1 MEDMIK
7 SIEKIQNMGVY
18 RDYKKPIS
26 MVDFKKY
33 NLFYGWNGSG
43 KSTLSRLMQMLES
56 KNANGKCQFKIL
68 QSDGNSVTEKNI
80 QDFNENIFVFNE
92 DFIKKNI
99 DWNGKIESIL
109 LLSET
114 KIVEINELKALKD
127 ELHGTDKT
135 KGLNFENES
144 HNKEL
149 EIELAELGKILT
161 ATAKNIKGQLQVIA
175 TTDSYYSNYNRT
187 KVEKF
192 IRDNLLELQQNKMVL
207 DDVDVISYSQAA
219 KPFQKEDI
227 VLFKYY
233 GNIAEIRNKENNLN
247 ELVKSAITAK
257 VIEELRDDK
266 QLSDWVEKGLIIHE
280 DRRTCAFCD
289 GIILENRVEKLENH
303 YNDAMKKLKICLTE
317 NIEFFK
323 LIQSNN
329 DFTKIDLERFYPE
342 FKAQAES
349 LQESILETSKVLNIC
364 LESVITILVSKHEN
378 PFTTFDYSCQNVSV
392 KVEEIIEEINKL
404 NNVIDC
410 HNKKN
415 KEFEDITKAA
425 KKKLEGHYINV
436 QLQELTYFQKEMQ
449 YEKNQKKTAK
459 EKEVIIEKSRRV
471 ELLEAELSNEALGA
485 EEFNLKLE
493 KFLGYGDIR
502 LVFDKV
508 NKGYKVVRNGAEEA
522 ENLSEGE
529 KTSIAFLYFITKL
542 HENGNNVENSI
553 LVIDDPISSFDS
565 NKIFHAYAF
574 LKSECKNYKQLF
586 VLTHN
591 YSYYSLMLG
600 WFKKETIKILDKKQ
614 PNYALYKIEVDILD
628 GVRNGFIRSA
638 GAGMTQS
645 SEYDYVFYNVY
656 KFKDN
661 VLNKEELIYSGN
673 VARKLVES
681 FLSFKF
687 PAQRGDLKS
696 LLDKAFPRKED
707 EIDREEIYRFIN
719 AYSHHKFID
728 VTEQLDMD
736 ILDACIENVIGKVLD
751 MIKRLDE
758 EHYIAMIKRAEDE
771 CCLN

>member
-1 MEDMIK
+1 MIK

-18 RDYKKPIS
+18 RDYKKPLS
-26 MVDFKKY
+26 MADFKKY

-43 KSTLSRLMQMLES
+43 KSTLSRLMQMLEN
-56 KNANGKCQFKIL
+56 KNTDGKCQFKIL
-68 QSDGNSVTEKNI
+68 QSDGNSVTEKNV
-80 QDFNENIFVFNE
+80 QDFNENIYIFNE

-114 KIVEINELKALKD
+114 KIDEINELKALKD
-127 ELHGTDKT
+127 ELDGTDKT
-135 KGLNFENES
+135 KGLVYENETE
-144 HNKEL
+144 NKKH

-187 KVEKF
+187 KVETF
-192 IRDNLLELQQNKMVL
+192 ISDNRLELQQNKKIL
-207 DDVDVISYSQAA
+207 SDDDMIRYSQAA

-227 VLFKYY
+227 VPFVYLD
-233 GNIAEIRNKENNLN
+233 NIEEIRDKENKLDK
-247 ELVKSAITAK
+247 LVKSAITAK
-257 VIEELRDDK
+257 VIEELLDNK
-266 QLSDWVEKGLIIHE
+266 QLSDWVEKGLIINE
-280 DRRTCAFCD
+280 NRKTCAFCG
-289 GIILENRVEKLENH
+289 GIIIENRIEELENH
-303 YNDAMKKLKICLTE
+303 YNDAMKKLKICLNE

-323 LIQSNN
+323 LLKSNN
-329 DFTKIDLERFYPE
+329 GFIKIDLEKFYPE
-342 FKAQAES
+342 FKTQAES
-349 LQESILETSKVLNIC
+349 LQESILETSKELNIG
-364 LESVITILVSKHEN
+364 LESAITILTSKLEN
-378 PFTTFDYSCQNVSV
+378 PFTTFEYTGQNISI
-392 KVEEIIEEINKL
+392 KIDEFIEKIYNL
-404 NNVIDC
+404 NHLIAC

-425 KKKLEGHYINV
+425 KKMLEGHYINV
-436 QLQELTYFQKEMQ
+436 QLQELTYFQKEIQ
-449 YEKNQKKTAK
+449 YDDNQKKIAM
-459 EKEVIIEKSRRV
+459 EKEIIKEKSRRV

-508 NKGYKVVRNGAEEA
+508 KKGYKVVRNGAEEA

-574 LKSECKNYKQLF
+574 LKSECKNAKQLF

-687 PAQRGDLKS
+687 PAQRGDLKA
-696 LLDKAFPRKED
+696 LLDKAFPGKED
-707 EIDREEIYRFIN
+707 EIEREEIYRFIN
-719 AYSHHKFID
+719 VYSHHKFID
-728 VTEQLDMD
+728 VTEQLEMD
-736 ILDACIENVIGKVLD
+736 ILDACVENVIGKVLD

-771 CCLN
+771 CCLK